1 MKNIDEMAYKLTTSA
16 QAKKFWRSY
25 DLQDYRNQIVRNY
38 YEWKKE
44 WKTNKELRD
53 ILLKEQWTVKYV
65 SSLEWDRKVWNDVAK
80 QLLKDG
86 EYYFVAKNLNKF
98 TWLDK
103 EVAKILLEHKYTFEV
118 VKNLDRFTWLDKKI
132 ALKLINDGQTWARQM
147 WFITLESCWVSY
159 WKYVAQNFES
169 FEWLDKEVLDALF
182 KVADYKHDKKDIGRY
197 DWLYSEIKDIYFN
210 GFDEDLIM
218 SNLDKVKWLN
228 FTTLAEDWIK
238 EGKGY
243 IVAKYINKFNWVD
256 NQRIAQML
264 IEKECVSY
272 IVRNLEKFQWLDY
285 GKIIDACFAEW
296 CWYLVAEYIN
306 KFEWVDNQKIAERLL
321 KSGDHEYLLRYLKK
335 FKELDKKIAYKLVE
349 LWDTDYRINGILV
362 RGSKYGEGIA
372 NNIKSFKKSD
382 HKEIA
387 DMLIRGW
394 YSGSVVDN
402 IKDFEWLDE
411 NIAKLLMKKWY
422 WKYVERYPEKFW
434 IKSSYFM

>member
-65 SSLEWDRKVWNDVAK
+65 YSLEWDRKVWNDVAK

-86 EYYFVAKNLNKF
+86 KYYFVAENLSKF

-103 EVAKILLEHKYTFEV
+103 EVANILLENKYTFEV

-197 DWLYSEIKDIYFN
+197 DWLYAEIKDIYFN
-210 GFDEDLIM
+210 GFDKDIIM

-228 FTTLAEDWIK
+228 FTKLAEDWIK

-256 NQRIAQML
+256 NQRIVQML

-335 FKELDKKIAYKLVE
+335 FKELDKKIAYRLVE
-349 LWDTDYRINGILV
+349 LWDVDYRINGILV

-387 DMLIRGW
+387 DMLIWGW